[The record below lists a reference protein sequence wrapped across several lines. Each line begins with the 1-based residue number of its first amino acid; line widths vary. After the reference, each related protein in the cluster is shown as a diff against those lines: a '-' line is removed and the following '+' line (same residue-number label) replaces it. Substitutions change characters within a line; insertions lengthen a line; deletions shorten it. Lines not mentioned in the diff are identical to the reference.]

1 MSTSPASVFEE
12 KKKKMHPRNSGLV
25 ILSTVTLWY
34 LNGPSFWLFLLASAA
49 LIREVIFNQVI
60 PSMIFII
67 PV

>member
-1 MSTSPASVFEE
+1 
-12 KKKKMHPRNSGLV
+12 LV

-60 PSMIFII
+60 PSMIFFI